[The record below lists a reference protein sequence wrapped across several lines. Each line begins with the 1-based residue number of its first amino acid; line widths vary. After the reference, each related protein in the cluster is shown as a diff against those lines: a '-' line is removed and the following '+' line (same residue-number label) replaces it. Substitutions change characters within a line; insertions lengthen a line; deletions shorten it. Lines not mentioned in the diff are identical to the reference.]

1 MNRKILNNKLKSKK
15 WIVFILL
22 FTIHCSLF
30 TSPARAQIGTWRNY
44 LAYSDVQQIQE
55 AGNELFVLA
64 SGSLYQYNK
73 QDKSIHTFDKTNGMN
88 DIDITHIKWCQQA
101 KRLVVVYN
109 NSNIDLVETNGDITN
124 ISDIY
129 TKSITGGKNIYSI
142 TINGQYAYLACEYGI
157 SKLNVKNAEISESY
171 LLGFPINAIAFD
183 NTNIYANSPTK
194 GVWTAPLSSN
204 LIDPANWTPSSI
216 TPDFSEDLTDYNNNI
231 ELVETLQPGG
241 PKYNHFYESVIFNG
255 KLYTTGG
262 GFLSGYWEHSLPGI
276 VQVYDGNKW
285 TIYQEDISKITG
297 IYYDDNNCIDVDP
310 NDENHVFV
318 GGRCGLYEFQN
329 GLLKK
334 FHYRENSPLRTAID
348 RGVELPDFYTLVN
361 TIKFDKDGNL
371 WVLNSQAN
379 NVNLLLY
386 TKDKQW
392 KTLTKSELFDYNT
405 VTYTGLRSAIID
417 SRGLLWFI
425 NTNWEDRVVCC
436 YDSNTDKIY
445 KYTSIINQ
453 DGTSYNN
460 NNTIYTLTEDKS
472 GNIWIGT
479 TFGPFYIK
487 SSEVGQDIVTF
498 YQEKVPRNDGTDY
511 ADYLLNGIEINSIAV
526 DEAGRKWIG
535 TNGNGVFLISE
546 DNMTQLHHFT
556 SQNSK
561 LLSDIIVSI
570 SINENTG
577 EVFFLTNKGLCSYI
591 SDATKP
597 NTEMTEDNV
606 YAYPNPVNPDYTG
619 PITITGLT
627 FNADVKIVSANGL
640 LINEGRSNGGSF
652 TWDGC
657 DKKGNRVASGIYM
670 VVTTT
675 SNGQKGTVCKIAI
688 IR

>member
-1 MNRKILNNKLKSKK
+1 MMNNKLNNKK

-30 TSPARAQIGTWRNY
+30 ISPARAQIGSWRNY
-44 LAYSDVQQIQE
+44 LAYYDIQQIQE
-55 AGNELFVLA
+55 AGNDIFVLA
-64 SGSLYQYNK
+64 SNGLYQYNK
-73 QDKSIHTFDKTNGMN
+73 QDQSIHTYDKTNGLS
-88 DIDITHIKWCQQA
+88 DTYITHIRWCSQA
-101 KRLVVVYN
+101 KRLIAVYQ
-109 NSNIDLVETNGDITN
+109 NSNIDLVDTKGNVIN

-129 TKSITGGKNIYSI
+129 TKSMIGGKTVYNI
-142 TINGQYAYLACEYGI
+142 TINGQYAYLACDYGI
-157 SKLNVKNAEISESY
+157 SKIDVKNAQISESY
-171 LLGFPINAIAFD
+171 LLGFPVNGIAFD
-183 NTNIYANSPTK
+183 NTNIYANSPTQ
-194 GVWTAPLSSN
+194 GVWKALLSSN
-204 LIDPANWTPSSI
+204 LIDPANWSPSST
-216 TPDFSEDLTDYNNNI
+216 TPDFTEDQTDYNNNI
-231 ELVETLQPGG
+231 ELVEKLQPDG
-241 PKYNHFYESVIFNG
+241 PKYNHFYESVFFNG

-262 GFLSGYWEHSLPGI
+262 GFLSGYWDYGLPGI
-276 VQVYDGNKW
+276 IQVYDGNKW
-285 TIYQEDISKITG
+285 TIYQEDIDNITG
-297 IYYDDNNCIDVDP
+297 VDYKDNNCIDIDP

-329 GLLKK
+329 ESLKK
-334 FHYRENSPLRTAID
+334 FHYKENSPLRPAID
-348 RGVELPDFYTLVN
+348 RGVELPDRYTLVN
-361 TIKFDKDGNL
+361 AIKFDRNGNL

-379 NVNLLLY
+379 GVNLLVY
-386 TKDKQW
+386 TKDQQW
-392 KTLTKSELFDYNT
+392 KKLTKSELYGYDT
-405 VTYTGLRSAIID
+405 VTLTGLRSAIID

-425 NTNWEDRVVCC
+425 NTNWDERAVCC
-436 YDSNTDKIY
+436 YDVNTDRLF
-445 KYTSIINQ
+445 KYTSIFNQ
-453 DGTSYNN
+453 DGTTYNAGN
-460 NNTIYTLTEDKS
+460 SIYNIREDKS

-487 SSEVGQDIVTF
+487 SSDVGQDVVTF
-498 YQEKVPRNDGTDY
+498 YQEKIPRNDGTDY
-511 ADYLLNGIEINSIAV
+511 ADYLLAGIETYSIAI

-546 DNMTQLHHFT
+546 DNMTQLQHFT

-577 EVFFLTNKGLCSYI
+577 EVFFITDKGLCSYI
-591 SDATKP
+591 SDASKP

-606 YAYPNPVNPDYTG
+606 WAYPNPVNPDYTG

-640 LINEGRSNGGSF
+640 LINEGRSNGGLF

-670 VVTTT
+670 VVTATN
-675 SNGQKGTVCKIAI
+675 NGQKGTVCKIAI

>member
-1 MNRKILNNKLKSKK
+1 MNRRKQKINNKR
-15 WIVFILL
+15 WIVCIIL
-22 FTIHCSLF
+22 FTILCSLF
-30 TSPARAQIGTWRNY
+30 TSPIRAQIGTWRNY

-194 GVWTAPLSSN
+194 GVWTASLSSN

-241 PKYNHFYESVIFNG
+241 PKYNHFYESVFVNG

-262 GFLSGYWEHSLPGI
+262 GFLSAYWDYDLPGI
-276 VQVYDGNKW
+276 TQVFDGSNW
-285 TIYQEDISKITG
+285 TIYQEDIANITG
-297 IYYDDNNCIDVDP
+297 IEYMDNNCIDVDP
-310 NDENHVFV
+310 NDKNHVFV

-334 FHYRENSPLRTAID
+334 FHYKENSPLRPAID
-348 RGVELPDFYTLVN
+348 RGVELPDNYTLIN
-361 TIKFDKDGNL
+361 TIKFDKNGNL

-379 NVNLLLY
+379 GVNLLLY

-405 VTYTGLRSAIID
+405 VTLTGLRSAFFD
-417 SRGLLWFI
+417 SRGFLWFI
-425 NTNWEDRVVCC
+425 NTNWEDKAVCC
-436 YDSNTDKIY
+436 YDINTDKII
-445 KYTSIINQ
+445 KYTSIVNQ
-453 DGTSYNN
+453 DGVSYNTN
-460 NNTIYTLTEDKS
+460 NNIYNIKEDKS

-479 TFGPFYIK
+479 TLGPFYIK
-487 SSEVGQDIVTF
+487 NSDVGQDKVTF
-498 YQEKVPRNDGTDY
+498 IQEKIPRNDGTDY
-511 ADYLLNGIEINSIAV
+511 ADYLLADIEIYSIAV

-535 TNGNGVFLISE
+535 TNGNGIFLISE
-546 DNMTQLHHFT
+546 DNMTQLQHFT

-597 NTEMTEDNV
+597 STEMTEDNV
-606 YAYPNPVNPDYTG
+606 WAYPNPVNPDYTG

-688 IR
+688 IK

>member
-1 MNRKILNNKLKSKK
+1 
-15 WIVFILL
+15 
-22 FTIHCSLF
+22 
-30 TSPARAQIGTWRNY
+30 
-44 LAYSDVQQIQE
+44 
-55 AGNELFVLA
+55 
-64 SGSLYQYNK
+64 
-73 QDKSIHTFDKTNGMN
+73 
-88 DIDITHIKWCQQA
+88 
-101 KRLVVVYN
+101 
-109 NSNIDLVETNGDITN
+109 
-124 ISDIY
+124 
-129 TKSITGGKNIYSI
+129 
-142 TINGQYAYLACEYGI
+142 
-157 SKLNVKNAEISESY
+157 
-171 LLGFPINAIAFD
+171 
-183 NTNIYANSPTK
+183 
-194 GVWTAPLSSN
+194 
-204 LIDPANWTPSSI
+204 
-216 TPDFSEDLTDYNNNI
+216 
-231 ELVETLQPGG
+231 
-241 PKYNHFYESVIFNG
+241 
-255 KLYTTGG
+255 
-262 GFLSGYWEHSLPGI
+262 
-276 VQVYDGNKW
+276 
-285 TIYQEDISKITG
+285 
-297 IYYDDNNCIDVDP
+297 
-310 NDENHVFV
+310 
-318 GGRCGLYEFQN
+318 
-329 GLLKK
+329 
-334 FHYRENSPLRTAID
+334 
-348 RGVELPDFYTLVN
+348 VELPDFYTLVY
-361 TIKFDKDGNL
+361 TIKFDKAGNL

-386 TKDKQW
+386 TKDKKW

-688 IR
+688 IK